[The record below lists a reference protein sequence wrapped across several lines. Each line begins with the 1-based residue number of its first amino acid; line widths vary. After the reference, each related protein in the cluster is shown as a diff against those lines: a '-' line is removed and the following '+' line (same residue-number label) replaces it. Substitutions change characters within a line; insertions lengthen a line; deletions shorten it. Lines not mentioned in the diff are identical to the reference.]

1 MNQSLKTS
9 RRKFLS
15 SAVATTFAMS
25 TSKFR
30 ILGANT
36 RLRIGIIGCG
46 GLATGSHLPSLKS
59 MYDSDNCEIV
69 AACDVYQPRLDNMV
83 KETGAKPFKQY
94 KEMLAQKDIDYVA
107 VVTPEHWH
115 AQMTLDALDAGKHVY
130 CEKPM
135 TWSIEQGKKVVAKV
149 KSTGLKMQVGVQGM
163 SDDSYE
169 TAQRYI
175 KEGKLGKVVAA
186 QIDYSRNYKKDFW
199 SGDYD
204 PNCKP
209 GVNLDWD
216 AFVGPAPKHAF
227 EPDRFFYWRRYWDYS
242 GGIAT
247 DLFVHRITRLIRAL
261 DLKFPEKV
269 VATGGKNYFTTS
281 IAEIPDTFNMMCDYP
296 GGINLT
302 VMSSMANDT
311 PIPHL
316 IRGHEGTLE
325 FTNSGFIIREQRY
338 KVNDEAPRA
347 DIIHKKTGAE
357 SITLHHRNLQNAIRS
372 NEALK
377 CDSTTG
383 LYAVV
388 AVRLAVDSYRKRKY
402 MAWDAQKEKG
412 VEAKA

>member
-1 MNQSLKTS
+1 MKIT
-9 RRKFLS
+9 RRKFIAS
-15 SAVATTFAMS
+15 SVATTFAMS

-30 ILGANT
+30 VIGANN

-46 GLATGSHLPSLKS
+46 GLATGSHLPSLTS
-59 MYDSDNCEIV
+59 MKESDNCEIV

-83 KETGAKPFKQY
+83 KQTGGKPFKQY
-94 KEMLAQKDIDYVA
+94 KELLAQKDIDYVA

-175 KEGKLGKVVAA
+175 KEGALGKVVAA

-204 PNCKP
+204 PDCKP
-209 GVNLDWD
+209 GVNLDWE

-261 DLKFPEKV
+261 DLKFPDKV
-269 VATGGKNYFTTS
+269 VGTGGKNYFTES
-281 IAEIPDTFNMMCDYP
+281 KAEIPDTFNMMCDYP

-311 PIPHL
+311 PIPHV

-338 KVNDEAPRA
+338 KVNDATPRP

-383 LYAVV
+383 LYGVV
-388 AVRLAVDSYRKRKY
+388 AVRLAVESYRKRKY
-402 MAWDAQKEKG
+402 MAWDVGREKA
-412 VEAKA
+412 VEAKV